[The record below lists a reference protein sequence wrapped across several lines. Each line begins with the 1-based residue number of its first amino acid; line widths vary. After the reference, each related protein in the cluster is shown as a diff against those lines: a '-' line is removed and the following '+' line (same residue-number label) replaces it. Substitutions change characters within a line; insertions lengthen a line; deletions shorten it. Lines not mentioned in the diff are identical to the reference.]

1 MAIIVPILTQFDD
14 SGIKKAIREF
24 ERAKTSIDKFSAIG
38 SGFKAVGSSLT
49 QNVTLPIAGVVTALG
64 LMVRGAIDAE
74 SSQARLKKLLTN
86 TAGATK
92 SEIDLL
98 IKQASALEKVGVASK
113 NNIIT
118 TMSQLATF
126 DLTGSTISKL
136 TPAILDYVLA
146 EKGAAA
152 TSDDFKSMTN
162 GLAQALNGQF
172 GSLSRIGFVLD
183 EETKKKI
190 KSGTESERAAALVQV
205 LNSTYKDF
213 NKSLLDTPAG
223 QLEALKRD
231 FGDMKNQ
238 IGVAL
243 MPVMLDFV
251 KIVRE
256 DLMPLVQKAADYV
269 KKLVERFQG
278 LSDETKKQVA
288 LFVGLV
294 AALGPLLYILGPIIT
309 SLAAFYK
316 VFKAISLAL
325 TANPIGIVVALLGL
339 LAYAVYKAW
348 TTSDQFRQGI
358 AKLGNALISL
368 AEIVV
373 NVVIKYF
380 NLWIKQFN
388 SVIGVLNFFGISIN
402 KIGEI
407 GEVSFKKLSFASVNA
422 GKQVSGLSDEASGLG
437 DILSGDLN
445 PNLDDTKASLTG
457 AGDAA
462 DKAEKA
468 FKKMK
473 EAAKEAAQVVVDKLE
488 DSLRKAEKALE
499 DVKGKFTDFK
509 DAIGSTIK
517 GILNFGDA
525 AESGDFLKGLTD
537 QAVKATAFANKVKQ
551 LVVMGLNET
560 ALRQV
565 LEAGFDAGSKIADYI
580 IAGGQTIVQQVNQLT
595 DSIAIVA
602 DEVGTMGAVNFYQAG
617 ITQGEALVE
626 GIRTALELA
635 RADLKR
641 IVDSLSA
648 DGGGGGGTTAPLI
661 TDKPKDGGTKPT
673 INLSKLTTSAVSKI
687 ASSMSGA
694 SDVAS
699 RSYTAL
705 AQAYGVTRFARGGI
719 VTSPQ
724 IGMVGEA
731 GPEAIIPLS
740 GKNAGMG
747 NTFNIVVNAG
757 VGTNGAQVGSQ
768 IVEAIKKY
776 ERTSG
781 QVFARA

>member
-14 SGIKKAIREF
+14 SGINKAIREF
-24 ERAKTSIDKFSAIG
+24 ERAKGAIDKFSAVG
-38 SGFKAVGSSLT
+38 SGFKAVGTSLT
-49 QNVTLPIAGVVTALG
+49 QNLTLPIAGVVTALG

-86 TAGATK
+86 TSGATK

-126 DLTGSTISKL
+126 DLSGSTISKL

-231 FGDMKNQ
+231 FGDMKNE

-251 KIVRE
+251 KLIRT
-256 DLMPLVQKAADYV
+256 DLMPIVQNAANYV
-269 KKLVERFQG
+269 KDLVAKFQG
-278 LSDETKKQVA
+278 LSEGTKKQIA
-288 LFVGLV
+288 LFVGIA
-294 AALGPLLYILGPIIT
+294 AALGPVLYVLGPIIT
-309 SLAAFYK
+309 SLATLIK
-316 VFKAISLAL
+316 VFRALSLAL
-325 TANPIGIVVALLGL
+325 TTNPIGIVIALLGL

-348 TTSDQFRQGI
+348 TTSDKFRQGI

-388 SVIGVLNFFGISIN
+388 NVIGVLNFFGINIK

-407 GEVSFKKLSFASVNA
+407 GEVSFGRLSFASIDA
-422 GKQVSGLSDEASGLG
+422 GKKVSGLSDEASGLG
-437 DILSGDLN
+437 STLDGDLN
-445 PNLDDTKASLTG
+445 PNLDDTKAGLTG
-457 AGDAA
+457 AATA
-462 DKAEKA
+462 TDKATEGM
-468 FKKMK
+468 KKMR
-473 EAAKEAAQVVVDKLE
+473 EAAKKAAQAVVDNLE
-488 DSLRKAEKALE
+488 NALRKAESSLE
-499 DVKGKFTDFK
+499 DIRGKFNDFK
-509 DAIGSTIK
+509 GAVAGSIS
-517 GILNFGDA
+517 GVLNFGKA
-525 AESGDFLKGLTD
+525 AERGDFLGGLRA
-537 QAVKATAFANKVKQ
+537 QAEDAKSYADRIKKLIQ
-551 LVVMGLNET
+551 MGLNER

-565 LEAGFDAGSKIADYI
+565 MDAGIEAGSLIADSI
-580 IAGGQTIVQQVNQLT
+580 IAGGSSVVNQVNTLV
-595 DSIAIVA
+595 DSVTTLA
-602 DEVGTMGAVNFYQAG
+602 DQVGTMGAENFYQAG
-617 ITQGEALVE
+617 IDQGQNIVD
-626 GIRTALELA
+626 GIKAALERA
-635 RADLKR
+635 RAELQAL
-641 IVDSLSA
+641 IDSLPSV
-648 DGGGGGGTTAPLI
+648 GGGADSGLPSSDPG
-661 TDKPKDGGTKPT
+661 KPKPKPKPKFKPKPSLQ
-673 INLSKLTTSAVSKI
+673 ISNKI
-687 ASSMSGA
+687 KQMTES
-694 SDVAS
+694 
-699 RSYTAL
+699 
-705 AQAYGVTRFARGGI
+705 TRFAKGGI
-719 VTSPQ
+719 VTGPTNAL
-724 IGMVGEA
+724 IGEA
-731 GPEAIIPLS
+731 GPEAVIPLS
-740 GKNAGMG
+740 GANSAKVG
-747 NTFNIVVNAG
+747 NNFNITVNAG
-757 VGTNGAQVGSQ
+757 IGTNGALVGKQ

-776 ERTSG
+776 EKTSG
-781 QVFARA
+781 QVFAGA